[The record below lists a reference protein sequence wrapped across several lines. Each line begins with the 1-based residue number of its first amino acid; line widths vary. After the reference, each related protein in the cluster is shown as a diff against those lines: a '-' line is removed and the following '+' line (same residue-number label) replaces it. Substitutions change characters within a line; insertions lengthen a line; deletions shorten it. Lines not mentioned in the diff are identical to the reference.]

1 MAPLFLAT
9 WSISTRIIAVCYNF
23 NVKMFGR
30 SILVVACLLVAA
42 CGGSKGPGPSPT
54 VDPPQ
59 IACPADVTVRD
70 VITATQEV
78 SYPAPTTTGGA
89 APVSVTCSP
98 ASGTPFALGATP
110 VACAARDAQSREAT
124 CSFRVN
130 VNGFTLGVQKF
141 LAIGDSLT
149 EGQNGLP
156 SFIDPPNAYPTKL
169 QIALDTLYPGQGV
182 TVVNRGV
189 SGRRV
194 EELEVMIPGLVGA
207 ERPEAVL
214 LLIGYNDLTTPCAP
228 GQTGT
233 AACIAAMDRVA
244 VGVRDCIRRVKE
256 SPAAVKY
263 IFASTLTP
271 PGPTGRSRIDP
282 GAIVETNRQ
291 IRRWIAME
299 RLATLVDTHPL
310 FQGHEAE
317 FVSPDGLH
325 LLPPGYQA
333 VADAFFFA
341 IRTTIPQTPQLR

>member
-1 MAPLFLAT
+1 
-9 WSISTRIIAVCYNF
+9 
-23 NVKMFGR
+23 MFGR
-30 SILVVACLLVAA
+30 SILVFSCLVVAA
-42 CGGSKGPGPSPT
+42 CGGSKGPGPTPP

-59 IACPADVTVRD
+59 IACPADVTVRE
-70 VITATQEV
+70 VMTATQEV

-98 ASGTPFALGATP
+98 ASGTLFALGATP

-130 VNGFTLGVQKF
+130 VNGFTLGAQKF
-141 LAIGDSLT
+141 LAAGDSLT

-169 QIALDTLYPGQGV
+169 QVALDMLYPGQGV

-189 SGRRV
+189 SGLRV
-194 EELEVMIPGLVGA
+194 EELEERLPGIVAA

-214 LLIGYNDLTTPCAP
+214 LLIGYNNLTMPCADGLLNTP
-228 GQTGT
+228 G
-233 AACIAAMDRVA
+233 CVAAMDFVA

-256 SPAAVKY
+256 SPAGVKY

-271 PGPTGRSRIDP
+271 PGLTGRNRIDP

-291 IRRWIAME
+291 IRRWISQE

-310 FQGHEAE
+310 FQGREAE

-333 VADAFFFA
+333 VADAFFSA
-341 IRTTIPQTPQLR
+341 IRATIPQTPQLR